1 MLFTTPSQ
9 FAALVLALV
18 AGWLFGLASHPG
30 GRKWRERY
38 AAERDAHALTRKEAD
53 ARIAEANAR
62 AEQAERLHDT
72 TARTEADDRVVA
84 AERRATEAERR
95 VEDAERRADEAER
108 AHMRV
113 IQAPP
118 EPPTPI
124 APQPAPNVQVI
135 RSSRARAADDGDRKR
150 GWFDFD

>member
-1 MLFTTPSQ
+1 MLFTTSSQ
-9 FAALVLALV
+9 IAALVLALV

-38 AAERDAHALTRKEAD
+38 TAERDAHALTRKDAD
-53 ARIAEANAR
+53 ARISEANAR
-62 AEQAERLHDT
+62 ADEAGRRDDT
-72 TARTEADDRVVA
+72 AARTDADERVIAADQRVVD
-84 AERRATEAERR
+84 AERRATEAE
-95 VEDAERRADEAER
+95 ARADGAER

-113 IQAPP
+113 IQAQP
-118 EPPTPI
+118 EAPTPI

-135 RSSRARAADDGDRKR
+135 RSSRARSADDGDRKR